1 TAIDTTA
8 TIRAAVVAQLQQQP
22 DVPVLVLTDHDVGID
37 VGIDDPRM
45 VVIAPPAPLKNV
57 GIAVLAARERP
68 AAQVM
73 VEVVNDLPP
82 TAVDVGAEGAA
93 IVEIPPA
100 GATAAGEP
108 AVVTHPITAQVDWPA
123 VLKSAVVSAA
133 PPDGFSPLVSIA
145 GRTAVAYRQAPARQ
159 VWVGFD
165 SPQFAQ
171 SVDYVIFWSNVFNWL
186 GGGAE
191 GFVAHPV
198 TFALPTWM
206 PTVPPPSGVDARAWP
221 NVFKRLD

>member
-82 TAVDVGAEGAA
+82 TAVDVEVRSGDQTAQRRIEL
-93 IVEIPPA
+93 PA
-100 GATAAGEP
+100 GARTRVFVDMP
-108 AVVTHPITAQVDWPA
+108 ALSETVEARLVGVADDLDADNVTY
-123 VLKSAVVSAA
+123 L
-133 PPDGFSPLVSIA
+133 
-145 GRTAVAYRQAPARQ
+145 
-159 VWVGFD
+159 
-165 SPQFAQ
+165 
-171 SVDYVIFWSNVFNWL
+171 
-186 GGGAE
+186 
-191 GFVAHPV
+191 
-198 TFALPTWM
+198 
-206 PTVPPPSGVDARAWP
+206 
-221 NVFKRLD
+221 